1 MLAESL
7 AVVLRALRNTRALTQ
22 ERLPI
27 SRSYAFALESGK
39 SKISLAKLSEI
50 SKSLDI
56 TPLALL
62 VMCECIENEQDF
74 LDVLHKLKEEIR
86 HLRSLGL
93 EQKIHEELLNSS
105 LVSKT
110 EAREIAESK
119 KYAVRR
125 LKEEGKSR
133 RDVAEALGISKS
145 SVQRFWN

>member
-1 MLAESL
+1 
-7 AVVLRALRNTRALTQ
+7 
-22 ERLPI
+22 
-27 SRSYAFALESGK
+27 
-39 SKISLAKLSEI
+39 
-50 SKSLDI
+50 
-56 TPLALL
+56 
-62 VMCECIENEQDF
+62 MCECIENEQDF
-74 LDVLHKLKEEIR
+74 LDVLHKLEEEIR

-133 RDVAEALGISKS
+133 KDVAEALGISKS